1 MFQIIPVEEIKYIIK
16 ESEGD
21 AISLH
26 SLLTIIKEKILV
38 FVIVFTAVMLAA
50 AFYVFS
56 QKPYYYT
63 KISVG
68 SANFTGNTIEP
79 MVTALSELRKDG
91 NYDEL
96 AARLNISK
104 DAADDILKIEIRNKV
119 TLKDFYSAD
128 IALKVAN
135 PNSIPEISNGFMQY
149 FDNSPYI
156 SNRLNVI
163 RGELEIFTK
172 NGETE
177 LVRLDSLKKSLA
189 LVLADKAK
197 TASNIIFPSNI
208 HLEAVNINEKVYQ
221 ARQDLKL
228 LKGVELL
235 SKPTVPNKAANPSA
249 ILLMAAATVAAL
261 VSGAVAALVAAF
273 AGKK

>member
-1 MFQIIPVEEIKYIIK
+1 MEEIKYIIK

-21 AISLH
+21 AISLQ
-26 SLLTIIKEKILV
+26 SLLAVIKEKIVV
-38 FVIVFTAVMLAA
+38 FVVIFTAVVLAA

-63 KISVG
+63 KISIG

-96 AARLNISK
+96 AARLNISR
-104 DAADDILKIEIRNKV
+104 DAANDILKIEIRNKV

-135 PNSIPEISNGFMQY
+135 PNSILDISRGFMQY

-156 SNRLNVI
+156 SKRLNII
-163 RGELEIFTK
+163 RGELELFTK

-189 LVLADKAK
+189 LLLADKSK

-208 HLEAVNINEKVYQ
+208 HLETVNINEKLYQ

-235 SKPTVPNKAANPSA
+235 SKPTVPIKAANPSA

-261 VSGAVAALVAAF
+261 VSGAIAALIAAY
-273 AGKK
+273 AVKK